1 MAILDELT
9 EEIAVRFDLGPK
21 ARALV
26 QEVSGL
32 IAAQPGGIGGFLDKF
47 RAAGLEVKV
56 ASWLGGP
63 FPMALSVREVKMAL
77 GDEAI
82 EGIAENARVTEGF
95 ASSVL
100 GYAIPK
106 IIGLLTS
113 GGAIPEAIPPAI
125 LRSPGSAHPFSSPR
139 VADFTLGG
147 EGQVP
152 LRGMEGGGHAAGLRL
167 VVPGAAL
174 LITLGLFGY
183 VISSG
188 TAGDRAPIQSAS
200 SAAQNAP
207 VASPQTPS
215 MPSHLALGN
224 ENGVVAYSGT
234 VANGAN
240 PSATTDS
247 LKSALRAD
255 KITADLAV
263 KAGWIKNLSAAFD
276 GFRSQDS
283 QALFAGNE
291 FNVRGTIAHADSA
304 WMIGSLLSAQ
314 LPQFVV
320 AAMTGSGAANMRIA
334 SSTSK
339 LGSSSNESVRLPNQ
353 ATLDFPII
361 NFPANSAKVSSSSLP
376 LLRRIAGQ
384 IKQLPPG
391 TVVQLNGYTDS
402 TGTPAGNVELSQR
415 RADSVYRVLVHAGVS
430 PAMLSAKGYGSSPS
444 VASINGIMEGR
455 SNKITG
461 DGGRQRYDRRVEFRV
476 VQQRP

>member
-9 EEIAVRFDLGPK
+9 DEIAVRFDLGPK

-26 QEVSGL
+26 QEVADL
-32 IAAQPGGIGGFLDKF
+32 IAAQPGGIGNFLDKF
-47 RAAGLEVKV
+47 RAAGLEAKV
-56 ASWLGGP
+56 ASWLGERS
-63 FPMALSVREVKMAL
+63 PMALSAREVKMAL
-77 GDEAI
+77 GDEVI
-82 EGIAENARVTEGF
+82 EGIAENAIVSEGF
-95 ASSVL
+95 ASGVL

-113 GGAIPEAIPPAI
+113 GGAIPEEIPSAI
-125 LRSPGSAHPFSSPR
+125 LRAPGSPRPFSPPR
-139 VADFTLGG
+139 VEDFTLGG
-147 EGQVP
+147 ERQVP
-152 LRGMEGGGHAAGLRL
+152 LRGMEAGGDGVGLRL

-200 SAAQNAP
+200 SETQNAL
-207 VASPQTPS
+207 VASPRTG
-215 MPSHLALGN
+215 AGN
-224 ENGVVAYSGT
+224 ING
-234 VANGAN
+234 
-240 PSATTDS
+240 DF
-247 LKSALRAD
+247 
-255 KITADLAV
+255 AV

-283 QALFAGNE
+283 QALFAGNVL
-291 FNVRGTIAHADSA
+291 NVGGTIPHADLT
-304 WMIGSLLSAQ
+304 GSLQSAQ

-320 AAMTGSGAANMRIA
+320 AALTGSGTASMRIA

-339 LGSSSNESVRLPNQ
+339 LGSSVNESVRLPNQ

-361 NFPANSAKVSSSSLP
+361 IFPANSAKVPSSSRP
-376 LLRRIAGQ
+376 LLQRIAEQ

-391 TVVQLNGYTDS
+391 TMVQLIGYTHG
-402 TGTPAGNVELSQR
+402 TGTPAANVELSQR
-415 RADSVYRVLVHAGVS
+415 RADSVYRVLVHDGVR

-455 SNKITG
+455 SSNIMG
-461 DGGRQRYDRRVEFRV
+461 EDGRQRVDRRVEFHI